1 MKDNNYGL
9 LSQEH
14 INAFLDAMQQY
25 SNTDLKEG
33 LFEYVIDKEARI
45 NELGGDCVHFIKIAQ
60 SILFLFEDREMYEEC
75 AELVNNLPEIK
86 K

>member
-14 INAFLDAMQQY
+14 INMFLDGMQQY
-25 SNTDLKEG
+25 SNTDLKQG
-33 LFEYVIDKEARI
+33 LVEYVIDKEARI
-45 NELGGDCVHFIKIAQ
+45 NELGGDCVQFIKIAQ

-75 AELVNNLPEIK
+75 ATLVNHLPEIK